1 VRSGVFK
8 YSSKGVQ
15 VRSRSSLKPV
25 MTQSMTKKR
34 REEPNEFG
42 EYAYQCSG
50 CEVWFFSVRPPHEQP
65 NFCVDCAVKK
75 QVVSEV

>member
-1 VRSGVFK
+1 MSQIMAK
-8 YSSKGVQ
+8 N
-15 VRSRSSLKPV
+15 
-25 MTQSMTKKR
+25 R

-75 QVVSEV
+75 QVVGEV